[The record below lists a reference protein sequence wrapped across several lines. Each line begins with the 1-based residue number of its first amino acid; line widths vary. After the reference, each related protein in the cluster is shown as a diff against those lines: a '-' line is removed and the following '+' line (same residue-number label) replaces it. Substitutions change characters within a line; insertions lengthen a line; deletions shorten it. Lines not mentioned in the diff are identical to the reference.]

1 MFKIIEGTP
10 PQWLLD
16 NIANSTDKLKAN
28 YTLKQLKIG
37 QMICFCLLYEDG
49 QLVGFS
55 GLQKFEGNTARVI
68 VDVILHLN
76 TDNTK

>member
-16 NIANSTDKLKAN
+16 NIAQSKDKLKA
-28 YTLKQLKIG
+28 QLYIKTIKVKSNDLL
-37 QMICFCLLYEDG
+37 CLLYDDG

-55 GLQKFEGNTARVI
+55 DKSYKSGKMVLF
-68 VDVILHLN
+68 
-76 TDNTK
+76 

>member
-28 YTLKQLKIG
+28 YT
-37 QMICFCLLYEDG
+37 F
-49 QLVGFS
+49 
-55 GLQKFEGNTARVI
+55 N
-68 VDVILHLN
+68 N
-76 TDNTK
+76 